1 MQSSLKEYMYKVA
14 DYISIEYGDLE
25 QDGHLSDD
33 EKYAVKNIMTA
44 HYDDNDS
51 INNTAANVVS
61 YIRQNRAWMKENIK

>member
-14 DYISIEYGDLE
+14 DYISMEYGDLE

-33 EKYAVKNIMTA
+33 EKYAVKNIMMA

-51 INNTAANVVS
+51 INNAASNVVV
-61 YIRQNRAWMKENIK
+61 YIRQNRAWMKENLK